1 MPPKKAAATKA
12 APKPPAKK
20 GTSPAEKSS
29 KAEAH
34 TSSTVKHDAT
44 GMFDMPKQ
52 RNRGTVIMEKTVPNS
67 PTSLA

>member
-34 TSSTVKHDAT
+34 TSATVKHVSEAT
-44 GMFDMPKQ
+44 GMFDMAKQ
-52 RNRGTVIMEKTVPNS
+52 RN
-67 PTSLA
+67 